1 MQTLIGKLDSI
12 EYVDEIKLE
21 FMIKSN
27 ELEIAKRAILDNHP
41 YETPVFDFIKM
52 NKESEYGLGI
62 IGQLNKT
69 MTLDEFSEYAKN
81 NSVYQAY
88 DIQVNMIVQL
98 RK

>member
-1 MQTLIGKLDSI
+1 
-12 EYVDEIKLE
+12 
-21 FMIKSN
+21 
-27 ELEIAKRAILDNHP
+27 
-41 YETPVFDFIKM
+41 M

-69 MTLDEFSEYAKN
+69 MTLDEFLNMQN